1 MTIIK
6 ENDPNLIF
14 AALKLIEQLYLDG
27 KITEIEFKNIL
38 KDWKETVDISKF
50 RFTKKQKEASA

>member
-6 ENDPNLIF
+6 ENNPNLIF
-14 AALKLIEQLYLDG
+14 AALKLIEQLYRDG
-27 KITEIEFKNIL
+27 KISETEFKNIL
-38 KDWKETVDISKF
+38 KDWSEIVDISKF